1 MPVDSKKRTIAVDLD
16 ATLAY
21 YEEWESPTKIG
32 KPIKPMVDRVKAW
45 LADGCK
51 VWIFTARMANTETRE
66 AVEKAIGDWTL
77 EHIGERL
84 PVTATKLYSFSEI
97 WDDRARRVKPNT
109 GIEM

>member
-51 VWIFTARMANTETRE
+51 VWIFTARMAKEDTRD

-84 PVTATKLYSFSEI
+84 PATAMKLYSFSEI